1 MPDRTFNV
9 EGNFLHL
16 SNPLEMSTYAHKKD
30 LQGQPDF
37 LYDLT
42 LCFRFFPLS
51 IIGFY
56 EFSVL
61 HAIHKVI

>member
-42 LCFRFFPLS
+42 LCMYVLDFFL
-51 IIGFY
+51 
-56 EFSVL
+56 L
-61 HAIHKVI
+61 AL